1 MADRYCGLSGVQGF
15 RIAFKSNNNENCE
28 ELKQD

>member
-1 MADRYCGLSGVQGF
+1 MADHYCDLGDVQGF
-15 RIAFKSNNNENCE
+15 RIAFKSNNNENHE